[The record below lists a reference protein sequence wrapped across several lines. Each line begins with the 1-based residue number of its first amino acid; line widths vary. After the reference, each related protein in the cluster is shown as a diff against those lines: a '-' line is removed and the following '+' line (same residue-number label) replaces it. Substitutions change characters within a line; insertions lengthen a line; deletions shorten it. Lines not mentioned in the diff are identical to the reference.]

1 MLFHIRLAIMFLLL
15 DRLKL
20 YGIQMFVDETLG
32 WENPFTVEN
41 SDDIFTILQWKNNSL
56 VIWVVKRML
65 DICSLV
71 FLQVIRFLKLVVL
84 PNVLFKKIKYM
95 MTKTNALKGGIS
107 DTSNLFLTV
116 QVRALPSCLGICV
129 SDRSQSANSCL

>member
-41 SDDIFTILQWKNNSL
+41 SDDIFTILQ
-56 VIWVVKRML
+56 
-65 DICSLV
+65 
-71 FLQVIRFLKLVVL
+71 
-84 PNVLFKKIKYM
+84 
-95 MTKTNALKGGIS
+95 
-107 DTSNLFLTV
+107 
-116 QVRALPSCLGICV
+116 
-129 SDRSQSANSCL
+129 